1 MNTVAKRSV
10 SSVSLS
16 SPRRPGS
23 GPATPRK
30 SSSRDKHQSDLAD
43 IQSDQESDGAG
54 GVSDAETEKVG
65 GSTETVTM
73 VKRRVT
79 SAGNGAR
86 QPVR

>member
-1 MNTVAKRSV
+1 MNTVAKRNV
-10 SSVSLS
+10 SGSCVSLS

-30 SSSRDKHQSDLAD
+30 TSSRDKHQSDLAD
-43 IQSDQESDGAG
+43 IQSDQESG

-65 GSTETVTM
+65 GSTETVTL

-79 SAGNGAR
+79 SAGTGAR